1 MAFPLTRLATMYML
15 WYLYTDIPQAPPPS
29 PKSSLEFPSIETA
42 NKSLAGPHPLP
53 LTYKYP
59 SHHLMISNADL
70 LHTIVVL
77 LPHPFPSKFSSR
89 GNLVRHGQH
98 QTGCPV

>member
-1 MAFPLTRLATMYML
+1 MVLVHRHTASPTTNTQKLSTFCLLKQLINL
-15 WYLYTDIPQAPPPS
+15 WLVR
-29 PKSSLEFPSIETA
+29 
-42 NKSLAGPHPLP
+42 HPLP

-59 SHHLMISNADL
+59 SHHLMISNANL

-77 LPHPFPSKFSSR
+77 LPYPPPSKFSSR

-98 QTGCPV
+98 RTSCPV